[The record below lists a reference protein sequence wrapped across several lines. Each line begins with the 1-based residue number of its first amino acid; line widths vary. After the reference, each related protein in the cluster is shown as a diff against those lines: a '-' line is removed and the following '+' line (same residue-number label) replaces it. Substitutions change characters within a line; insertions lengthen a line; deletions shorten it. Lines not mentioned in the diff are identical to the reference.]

1 MTSNKLVLGL
11 AAVVLLGLGS
21 CSSEPSDWRPDKKV
35 SVDMVPPGA
44 RESYDFDIA
53 TDAPSQH
60 KGGAVEAPVSSQ
72 MEVPQTLDPA
82 KGLPDKPSADKAM
95 TPEATKVEGS
105 KSLEDAKKINA
116 QTPHDINTRNPEK
129 KSSE

>member
-11 AAVVLLGLGS
+11 AAVALLGLAS
-21 CSSEPSDWRPDKKV
+21 CSSEPSDWRADKKV
-35 SVDMVPPGA
+35 SLDMVPPGT

-53 TDAPSQH
+53 ENAPNQR
-60 KGGAVEAPVSSQ
+60 KGGAIEAPVSSQ

-82 KGLPDKPSADKAM
+82 KGLPNKPSANESM

-105 KSLEDAKKINA
+105 KSLDAAKKIKA
-116 QTPHDINTRNPEK
+116 ETQHDLKDKNTEEK
-129 KSSE
+129 GE

>member
-11 AAVVLLGLGS
+11 AAVALLGLAS

-53 TDAPSQH
+53 TEGPSQH
-60 KGGAVEAPVSSQ
+60 KGGAIEKPINSQ
-72 MEVPQTLDPA
+72 MEVEQTLDPG
-82 KGLPDKPSADKAM
+82 KGLPEKPTADQAM
-95 TPEATKVEGS
+95 TPDATKAEGS
-105 KSLEDAKKINA
+105 KEGPAATKGESAT
-116 QTPHDINTRNPEK
+116 QHDLKNQEGSQKN
-129 KSSE
+129 